1 MLLNWKNNCNF
12 AIGVHITYLL
22 RQLFNI
28 MISTIILNSLFDG
41 FLILPEI
48 LHYAGWSVAVGIIIA
63 VAFVALLFAIVRGFY
78 PKTVFSPGSI
88 VVGIILGILL
98 CLQFIPLCASIALK
112 RQVDN
117 FEIWVNESVI
127 HPEEYSIA
135 MPVSSEEASQII
147 NKAIDE
153 YPIFGTLIGSGEFTG
168 FDTSTIAHAMADE
181 LNSFLNRLIAKLL
194 IVALLETAI
203 CAFIIVR
210 FQSKKMNRRA
220 STRAEL
226 RRSSGPGARR
236 TSHSRPRPR
245 RL

>member
-1 MLLNWKNNCNF
+1 
-12 AIGVHITYLL
+12 
-22 RQLFNI
+22 
-28 MISTIILNSLFDG
+28 MISTLILDSLFDG

-48 LHYAGWSVAVGIIIA
+48 MHYAGWSVAVGIIIA
-63 VAFVALLFAIVRGFY
+63 VAFVALLFGIIRGFY
-78 PKTVFSPGSI
+78 PKAVFSPASI
-88 VVGIILGILL
+88 AVGVILGILL

-117 FEIWVNESVI
+117 FEIWINESVI
-127 HPEEYSIA
+127 HPEEYSVA
-135 MPVSSEEASQII
+135 LPVSKEEASEII
-147 NKAIDE
+147 NKAIEE
-153 YPIFGTLIGSGEFTG
+153 YPIFGTLIGSGEFSG
-168 FDTSTIAHAMADE
+168 FDTSTIAHGMADE

-194 IVALLETAI
+194 IVAFLETAI

-210 FQSKKMNRRA
+210 SQSKKMNRRA

-236 TSHSRPRPR
+236 TSHTRPRPR